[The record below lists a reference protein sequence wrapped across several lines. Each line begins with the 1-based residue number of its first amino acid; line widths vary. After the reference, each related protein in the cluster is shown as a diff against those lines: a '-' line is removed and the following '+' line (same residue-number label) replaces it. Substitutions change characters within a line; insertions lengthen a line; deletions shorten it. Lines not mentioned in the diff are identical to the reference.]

1 VDAHIYLLDTQD
13 YRGFERVYRRMMPS
27 SPPVMT
33 VIPSTGI
40 MFDGPTIEIDFIA
53 IRNT

>member
-1 VDAHIYLLDTQD
+1 
-13 YRGFERVYRRMMPS
+13 MPS

-53 IRNT
+53 IKAN